1 MTLSEL
7 SELCASFGMKI
18 AYNFDGGASSGMCW
32 NRTIFGH
39 NSRTTGDILAIV
51 D

>member
-1 MTLSEL
+1 MHDLG
-7 SELCASFGMKI
+7 CAK

-32 NRTIFGH
+32 NKTIFGH
-39 NSRTTGDILAIV
+39 NSRVTGDVLAIV